1 MYSFVVCNNTSSRGS
16 VQELR
21 QVTADCGDVTSRPTQ
36 HIFALQQPG
45 RYCHMYMSSG
55 AAAVFSGSRNRGGGG
70 SYLFKCSCMI
80 RSDMLKH
87 INPWWENIIKN
98 YPAKVTC
105 FFVLKVKTVIF
116 PCKICSTYT
125 KVLRVYFNL
134 LIVYVLS
141 WVLSPLDKYNYVIT
155 RTKVRPA
162 AQIRRGSTLF
172 LTLTT

>member
-1 MYSFVVCNNTSSRGS
+1 MVTSPAGQHNTSSLCNSQAGT
-16 VQELR
+16 VICTCPQ
-21 QVTADCGDVTSRPTQ
+21 G
-36 HIFALQQPG
+36 QQQSFPG
-45 RYCHMYMSSG
+45 
-55 AAAVFSGSRNRGGGG
+55 AETGGGG

-105 FFVLKVKTVIF
+105 FLVLKVKTVIF

-162 AQIRRGSTLF
+162 AQIRRVNVISYPHNVILIKR
-172 LTLTT
+172 